1 MKKFI
6 IVFSAILLPWI
17 ILTWCNTQKN
27 SEDILN
33 TATCESWS
41 TCNIEE
47 LNTNDQNDEIINNKN
62 TQTEPMMRKMVIDE
76 NKTPEELEEE
86 MTKTC
91 NNAWWNWENGEC
103 TLEDGTKIMF

>member
-17 ILTWCNTQKN
+17 ILTWCNTQKK
-27 SEDILN
+27 SEEISN
-33 TATCESWS
+33 ITTCESWS
-41 TCNIEE
+41 ICNIEE
-47 LNTNDQNDEIINNKN
+47 LNTNNQNDEIINNEN

-76 NKTPEELEEE
+76 NNTPEELEEE
-86 MTKTC
+86 MTETC